1 MQTPIPSLVI
11 VILLALAGTNC
22 ARKTSQTGSAPSSTN
37 SPAATGTSSDNSQP
51 SSTAT
56 TSGNTASSPS
66 TKEYAAYAGRYKME
80 SDEVGY
86 LNVVL
91 EDNKLYGY
99 PDNQPKTEIKYE
111 SKDRFNFE
119 TPRGSGTVT
128 FTRDSQQQITGM
140 IVMVNG
146 NALKGEKVKQ

>member
-1 MQTPIPSLVI
+1 MKTSIPSLVI
-11 VILLALAGTNC
+11 VILLALTGTNC
-22 ARKTSQTGSAPSSTN
+22 TRKASQTASTPSSTN
-37 SPAATGTSSDNSQP
+37 APTGAAGTSADNT
-51 SSTAT
+51 STAT
-56 TSGNTASSPS
+56 TSGNTTSTPS
-66 TKEYAAYAGRYKME
+66 TGEYAGYVGRYKME

-111 SKDRFNFE
+111 SKDRFNFQ
-119 TPRGSGTVT
+119 TPRVSGTVT
-128 FTRDSQQQITGM
+128 FTRDSQQQVSGM
-140 IVMVNG
+140 VVMVNG